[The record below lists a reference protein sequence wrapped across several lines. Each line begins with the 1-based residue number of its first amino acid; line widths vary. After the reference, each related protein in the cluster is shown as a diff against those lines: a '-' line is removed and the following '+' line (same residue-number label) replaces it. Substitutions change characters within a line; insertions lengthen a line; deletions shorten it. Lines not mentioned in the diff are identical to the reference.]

1 MPFKVMD
8 VKGTIAE
15 GKNDK
20 DFDFEYK
27 KIKQEY
33 KLIEKLVETRK
44 AKSMTQKELADLA
57 GVSQQAIS
65 RLELEKHIPKMD
77 TLIRLL
83 DSLDLEIT
91 ISPK

>member
-15 GKNDK
+15 GKKDK

-44 AKSMTQKELADLA
+44 AKSMTQD
-57 GVSQQAIS
+57 Q
-65 RLELEKHIPKMD
+65 
-77 TLIRLL
+77 
-83 DSLDLEIT
+83 IT

>member
-8 VKGTIAE
+8 VKGTLVD
-15 GKNDK
+15 GKKDK

-44 AKSMTQKELADLA
+44 AKAMTQKELADLA

>member
-15 GKNDK
+15 GKKDK

-57 GVSQQAIS
+57 GLSQQAIS

>member
-15 GKNDK
+15 GKKDK

>member
-8 VKGTIAE
+8 VKGTLAE
-15 GKNDK
+15 GKKDK